1 MVVQLWVDFLSA
13 SERISAP
20 ELISGSSRL
29 TLPPWSTTIP
39 SLSICLQL
47 LVYYPPITPHP

>member
-29 TLPPWSTTIP
+29 TLPLWFTTILP
-39 SLSICLQL
+39 FLY
-47 LVYYPPITPHP
+47 VYSFWYIIPP